1 MFTEA
6 SMPWGMVKI
15 GAGIGVLLVIIDE
28 ILRNQGARFR
38 AHVMPV
44 AVGIYLPLGLAVPIL
59 VGGATNLVTRII
71 ARRHGDAESAVHRGV
86 LFSSGLIAGEA
97 IMGIILAFL
106 IVGGV
111 RLPWPVISWLGSVV
125 ESIGLPFAA
134 NTFQNTISL
143 FFFGIGI
150 AALVYVALKRERT
163 GR

>member
-15 GAGIGVLLVIIDE
+15 GAGIGVLLVITDE
-28 ILRNQGARFR
+28 ILRQRGATFR

-59 VGGATNLVTRII
+59 VGGITNLVTKTI
-71 ARRHGDAESAVHRGV
+71 AAGRGDADSAVHRGV

-97 IMGIILAFL
+97 IMGIILAFI
-106 IVGGV
+106 IVAGIG
-111 RLPWPVISWLGSVV
+111 LPLPVISWMGSVF
-125 ESIGLPFAA
+125 EAIGLPFLAGI
-134 NTFQNTISL
+134 FQNTISL
-143 FFFGIGI
+143 VFFGIGI
-150 AALVYVALKRERT
+150 GSLIFVALRRERT